1 MGLFS
6 TSPAKYEPRPDSA
19 FEGEDSFD
27 EGYDPPVNVQPSTI
41 IAQGMAFSGTLSGEG
56 TVQVE
61 GRLEGEVS
69 LKGALTV
76 ATSGVIQGPV
86 TADIVRVAGNVQ
98 GSIIAREHLFLER
111 TGEIHGDVST
121 ASLVIENGRLDGRST
136 MLSEHD
142 LPLKEPKKSKPPKEL
157 PPEGEQL

>member
-6 TSPAKYEPRPDSA
+6 SSPVKYETRPDPA
-19 FEGEDSFD
+19 FDGEGSFD
-27 EGYDPPVNVQPSTI
+27 EGFDPPINVQPSTT
-41 IAQGMAFSGTLSGEG
+41 IAQGMTLSGTLSGEG

-69 LKGALTV
+69 LKGAITI
-76 ATSGVIQGPV
+76 ATSGVVQGPI

>member
-6 TSPAKYEPRPDSA
+6 NSPAKFEPRPDPVY
-19 FEGEDSFD
+19 EGEDSFD
-27 EGYDPPVNVQPSTI
+27 EGYDPPINVQPSTT
-41 IAQGMAFSGTLSGEG
+41 IAQGMTFSGTLSGEG

-76 ATSGVIQGPV
+76 ATSGVVQGPV

-142 LPLKEPKKSKPPKEL
+142 LPLKEAKSKSYAPPVTEED
-157 PPEGEQL
+157 PVV

>member
-6 TSPAKYEPRPDSA
+6 STPAKYEPRTAPA
-19 FEGEDSFD
+19 YEDESNFD
-27 EGYDPPVNVQPSTI
+27 EGFDPPIAVQPSTV
-41 IAQGMAFSGTLSGEG
+41 IASGMTFSGTLSGEG

-61 GRLEGEVS
+61 GRLEGEVE

-76 ATSGVIQGPV
+76 ATTGVVQGPV
-86 TADIVRVAGNVQ
+86 TADVVRVAGNVQ

-136 MLSEHD
+136 MLTEND
-142 LPLKEPKKSKPPKEL
+142 LPLKEPAPIHSDPIFDTEEL
-157 PPEGEQL
+157 

>member
-6 TSPAKYEPRPDSA
+6 ASPAKYEPRSDPA
-19 FEGEDSFD
+19 FEGENSFD

-41 IAQGMAFSGTLSGEG
+41 IAQGMTFSGTLSGEG

-69 LKGALTV
+69 LKGALTI

-142 LPLKEPKKSKPPKEL
+142 LPLKEPKRYEPRITEEDPVL
-157 PPEGEQL
+157 

>member
-1 MGLFS
+1 MIEIDWRFWRTLPNRS
-6 TSPAKYEPRPDSA
+6 ESVLAVSPTTCPEK
-19 FEGEDSFD
+19 
-27 EGYDPPVNVQPSTI
+27 I
-41 IAQGMAFSGTLSGEG
+41 EG

-69 LKGALTV
+69 LKGAITI

-142 LPLKEPKKSKPPKEL
+142 LPLKEPKRYEPRITEEDPVL
-157 PPEGEQL
+157 